1 MERLAILDHAAQT
14 LYIQDVSD
22 EDLER
27 YNGSE
32 QDYIEDNY
40 MFDGDY
46 SWDFITDIEYFAEGE
61 SDPMEA
67 DLESWCK

>member
-32 QDYIEDNY
+32 QDYIDDNY

-61 SDPMEA
+61 SDPMEV